1 MTLLP
6 GESNMARSTVKA
18 TIRNLALLV
27 MGSSLIGCGGGGSGG
42 SSNVSNASGGAATMA
57 EAAGTGSAT
66 LAWTAPS
73 ARTDGEPIAM
83 AEIAAYTIYYG
94 ETAGE
99 YSESVTIDDAY
110 SNSATISD
118 LPVGTYYFVMTVS
131 DVAGRESPYSNVATR
146 VVQ

>member
-18 TIRNLALLV
+18 ILRDLALLV
-27 MGSSLIGCGGGGSGG
+27 MSFSLIACGGGGSGG
-42 SSNVSNASGGAATMA
+42 PSDVSNASGGAATVA

-94 ETAGE
+94 ETVGE
-99 YSESVTIDDAY
+99 YSDSVTIDDAY

-146 VVQ
+146 IIQ